1 MEHPVTYSADCT
13 RRVVAYHARVPRLWS
28 ETIEEHRRDVRTAI
42 LDAAMALV
50 TERGPAAVTMS
61 QIAEGAG
68 IGRGTLYRYF
78 PDVESILTAWHDG
91 QVAAHI
97 AHLEGVRE
105 DSPGDPLAA
114 VLSAYAHLLHQ
125 RPHGT
130 GLAALVHRGEHLA
143 GAQDRLHDLLRELLD
158 AAART
163 GRVRSDTSPDELAD
177 WCLHA
182 LTAVADAPSPA
193 AVQRLVAV
201 TLSGLRSAD

>member
-1 MEHPVTYSADCT
+1 M
-13 RRVVAYHARVPRLWS
+13 PRLWS
-28 ETIEEHRRDVRTAI
+28 ETLEEHRRDVRSAI
-42 LDAAMALV
+42 LDAAVALV
-50 TERGPAAVTMS
+50 TERGPAAVTIS

-97 AHLEGVRE
+97 AHLEGVR
-105 DSPGDPLAA
+105 DNSPGDPLSA
-114 VLSAYAHLLHQ
+114 VLSAYAHLLQQ

-130 GLAALVHRGEHLA
+130 DLVALVHRREHLTD
-143 GAQDRLHDLLRELLD
+143 AQDRLHQLLRELLD
-158 AAART
+158 TGART
-163 GRVRSDTSPDELAD
+163 GRVRSDTSPDELAG

-182 LTAVADAPSPA
+182 LAAVTDAPSPA

-201 TLSGLRSAD
+201 TLSGLRPAD